1 MVSSGLKWV
10 RNTSQINNVFIENYS
25 ADSDKRYV
33 LEIAAQFLE
42 KLHVLHNNLPFIL
55 GRMKIKIVEKTCR
68 HLLDEN

>member
-10 RNTSQINNVFIENYS
+10 RNTSQINKVFIENYS

-33 LEIAAQFLE
+33 LEIAAQYLE
-42 KLHVLHNNLPFIL
+42 KLHVLHNNLPFIPE
-55 GRMKIKIVEKTCR
+55 RMKIKIVEKTCR

>member
-10 RNTSQINNVFIENYS
+10 RNTSQINKVFVENYS

-33 LEIAAQFLE
+33 LEIAAQYLE
-42 KLHVLHNNLPFIL
+42 KLHVLHNNLPFIP